1 MTKFEAAH
9 YADKLLHSMKTKGW
23 EIRMHENMGWHY
35 KLVLPIEGI
44 EGIAGGASIHPISKN
59 GPYFCMISENYLGA
73 GQQGLYDPKPCD
85 DPNKAFENSLA
96 TFEKLANFLD
106 QIKKKAILK
115 S

>member
-23 EIRMHENMGWHY
+23 EIRMHENLGWHY
-35 KLVLPIEGI
+35 KLVLPIEGTN
-44 EGIAGGASIHPISKN
+44 GGASIRAVSN
-59 GPYFCMISENYLGA
+59 DGPYFCMITTSYLGT

-96 TFEKLANFLD
+96 TFEKLTNFLD
-106 QIKKKAILK
+106 QIKKTAILK

>member
-1 MTKFEAAH
+1 MTKFEATH

-35 KLVLPIEGI
+35 KLVLPIEGMS
-44 EGIAGGASIHPISKN
+44 GGASIHAISNN
-59 GPYFCMISENYLGA
+59 GPYFCMISENLLGA

-85 DPNKAFENSLA
+85 DPNKAFKNSLA
-96 TFEKLANFLD
+96 MFEKLTNFLD
-106 QIKKKAILK
+106 QIKKTAILK